1 MAGAGLAWA
10 GVGRELRT
18 AVLHLAFAG
27 LGAREAEGDAFVEN
41 HASNKV
47 SRVPG
52 YEPNGTTWDTRH
64 GEAAPIQR
72 RRLTRDAWE
81 RTRRDDIELMGV
93 QACLPGLGLP
103 QGWASPD
110 RRPRAEGPYVAA
122 PRVRCRPGR

>member
-1 MAGAGLAWA
+1 MS
-10 GVGRELRT
+10 RS
-18 AVLHLAFAG
+18 
-27 LGAREAEGDAFVEN
+27 FVDN

-47 SRVPG
+47 SRALG
-52 YEPNGTTWDTRH
+52 YEPNGTAWDTRR

-81 RTRRDDIELMGV
+81 RTRRDDIELVGV

-103 QGWASPD
+103 GLGLPGLGLA
-110 RRPRAEGPYVAA
+110 RPSAPRGGSTRGR